1 MPEPRAAP
9 LFELDSVGLV
19 RDGRDILADVTWRV
33 DQGDRWAVLGPNG
46 CGKSTL
52 LHLALGLLWPTA
64 GTIRRLGRE
73 LVDLPAFWKRVGW
86 IADAVATQIPAAEP
100 AADTVL
106 SGTVGQFGLR
116 LLPGLE
122 PTAAGRDRA
131 AAELARVGLAHVAG
145 RPFGVLSQGE
155 RQRVLVARAIAADPV
170 CLGLDEPCAGMD
182 PGARER
188 FLVWLTGWLDDR
200 RALAP
205 PPAILLVTHHAEEI
219 LPAFE
224 QSLLLRAG
232 RVVARGATA
241 RVVTREAFETLYDT
255 RLERLEQVGGR
266 LWPIWPGRG

>member
-1 MPEPRAAP
+1 MPDPRADP

-19 RDGRDILADVTWRV
+19 RDGRELLADVTWRV
-33 DQGDRWAVLGPNG
+33 DHGDRWAVLGANG
-46 CGKSTL
+46 CGKTTL
-52 LHLALGLLWPTA
+52 LRLALGRLWPTA

-73 LVDLPAFWKRVGW
+73 LLDLPAFWKRVGW
-86 IADAVATQIPAAEP
+86 IADSVATQIPADEP

-122 PTAAGRDRA
+122 PSAADRARA
-131 AAELARVGLAHVAG
+131 AAELDRVGLARAAK

-170 CLGLDEPCAGMD
+170 CLVLDEPCAGMD

-188 FLVWLTGWLDDR
+188 FLAWLAGWLDER
-200 RALAP
+200 RALEP

-219 LPAFE
+219 LPAFDR
-224 QSLLLRAG
+224 SLLLREG

-241 RVVTREAFETLYDT
+241 SVVTREAFEMLYDT
-255 RLERLEQVGGR
+255 RLERLERVGGR